1 MGRRMERAKALLKV
15 PARTVTEVALMLG
28 YSETSSF
35 TSAFRRLN
43 GVTPSDYRRNAV

>member
-1 MGRRMERAKALLKV
+1 
-15 PARTVTEVALMLG
+15 LMLG

-35 TSAFRRLN
+35 TSAFRRLI